1 MLQQCKT
8 FQLCDCDNSGSIG
21 QSCDLYTGHCICREG
36 YMGRRCDQCAAGYY
50 GYPECKRC
58 GCNKHGSMASKS
70 GVVQCDDLGQC
81 PCKSL
86 VTGLKCDECRQST
99 FGISKFNPDGCT
111 RCFCFGRSQSCRQ
124 SDLIWGQI
132 RSYGSRNLS
141 VEYVPSEY
149 EYVVVIQMEGS
160 RMSREDAEI
169 EMMFGLHLI
178 PSSIGNVSIGS
189 RSPYRMPLYF
199 QLPTQFYGDRL
210 SSYNG
215 FLKYSIT
222 TEGQP
227 TLIEREKLKE
237 FPLVQLHAHNNLI
250 LDYFGVCFT
259 YNKFIF

>member
-1 MLQQCKT
+1 
-8 FQLCDCDNSGSIG
+8 
-21 QSCDLYTGHCICREG
+21 
-36 YMGRRCDQCAAGYY
+36 MGRRCDRCSPGYF
-50 GYPECKRC
+50 GYPDCKRC
-58 GCNKHGSMASKS
+58 GCNKHGSIAAAN
-70 GVVQCDDLGQC
+70 GAIQCDDLGQC

-86 VTGLKCDECRQST
+86 VSGQKCDQCRQST
-99 FGISKFNPDGCT
+99 FGISKLNPDGCT
-111 RCFCFGRSQSCRQ
+111 RCFCFGRTQNCHQSE
-124 SDLIWGQI
+124 LIWGQI

-210 SSYNG
+210 TSYNG

-222 TEGQP
+222 TEGEP
-227 TLIEREKLKE
+227 TLIESTKLNQ
-237 FPLVQLHAHNNLI
+237 FPLVQLHAHNNLV
-250 LDYFGVCFT
+250 LDYFGVSLT
-259 YNKFIF
+259 NNKFQKKSVLNHLSSYFNSRSTTNLQ

>member
-1 MLQQCKT
+1 
-8 FQLCDCDNSGSIG
+8 
-21 QSCDLYTGHCICREG
+21 
-36 YMGRRCDQCAAGYY
+36 MGRRCDQCSPGYF
-50 GYPECKRC
+50 GYPDCKRC
-58 GCNKHGSMASKS
+58 SCNKHGSVASIN
-70 GVVQCDDLGQC
+70 GVIQCDDLGQC

-86 VTGLKCDECRQST
+86 VTGQKCDQCREST
-99 FGISKFNPDGCT
+99 FGISHLNPDGCT
-111 RCFCFGRSQSCRQ
+111 RCFCFGRSQHCHQ

-141 VEYVPSEY
+141 VEYVPSDY

-210 SSYNG
+210 TSYNG
-215 FLKYSIT
+215 FLKYAIT

-227 TLIEREKLKE
+227 MPIEPNKLHQ

-250 LDYFGVCFT
+250 LDYFGVSFT
-259 YNKFIF
+259 NKFRNKISSLQPFHFSNSQPVG